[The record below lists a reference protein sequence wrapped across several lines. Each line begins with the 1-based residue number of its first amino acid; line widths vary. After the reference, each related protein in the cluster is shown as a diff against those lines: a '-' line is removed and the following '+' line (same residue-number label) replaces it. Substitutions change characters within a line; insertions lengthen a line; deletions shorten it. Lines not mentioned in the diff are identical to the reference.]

1 MQEQNALVMDEQA
14 REEEQLLRDLQEGS
28 AEAVNTMI
36 QSHGDAVF
44 RFVWGKIRDR
54 HRAEDLT
61 QECMMKAVRAIRK
74 EGSKPRQRVRAW
86 LFVIARHVVLDYL
99 RYKQRRNGGELSLEG
114 VSESQGQDERG
125 NVGGWIEGREE
136 GPSEAM
142 EQDEARDKV
151 KLALAALPEDQRDV
165 IELRMWDGLS
175 FGEIANVLDIPEAT
189 AKSRMRYGLSKLH
202 DLLAGS
208 CEKEVLL

>member
-1 MQEQNALVMDEQA
+1 
-14 REEEQLLRDLQEGS
+14 
-28 AEAVNTMI
+28 
-36 QSHGDAVF
+36 
-44 RFVWGKIRDR
+44 
-54 HRAEDLT
+54 
-61 QECMMKAVRAIRK
+61 MKAVRAVRK
-74 EGSKPRQRVRAW
+74 EGAKPRERVRAW

-114 VSESQGQDERG
+114 IHQSQDQDERG
-125 NVGGWIEGREE
+125 NVGGWIEGRSET
-136 GPSEAM
+136 PSNAM
-142 EQDEARDKV
+142 EQDEARSKI
-151 KLALAALPEDQRDV
+151 KHAMAMLPDEQQNV